1 MILQRTFHPVGQGA
15 FYTERHKISNGKDF
29 TIVYD
34 CGSFQLTNLKN
45 RIKSAFQKGE
55 EIDIL
60 FISHFHVDHINGIKE
75 LKERCKIKR
84 VILPLLDEKTKYIL
98 KINNYL
104 AKNYKD
110 TILIDN
116 PKYFFDEG
124 TSIIQIEEEGY
135 QDRPVNLDEIEDIN
149 KLDNVDKKKSGTV
162 FSCDTSLSNF
172 DQWLFIPFNY
182 KQEDRFNLFI
192 KLLKEEYPYIPLN
205 ELDDI
210 EVMEEYETE
219 LKKIYKRIN
228 GDLNVTSMILFS
240 GMCSIHNN
248 HYDSWLNTS
257 IFYRYN
263 PLIHYFNKKYDKLIK
278 QIINHNELHEKINFL
293 LKKCYY
299 TIINNCYIETKS
311 SCLYMGDI
319 NLNEDKNIVKEI
331 KSRLHL
337 LWKSIGTIQIPH
349 HGSVH
354 NFSEE
359 IISEDIKCAII
370 SFGTTNTFGHPS
382 DKIIGDILSKN
393 VTLYFVTESIETM
406 VIQHNNNLIY

>member
-15 FYTERHKISNGKDF
+15 FYTERHKISNRKDF

-75 LKERCKIKR
+75 LKNRCKIKR
-84 VILPLLDEKTKYIL
+84 VILPLLDDKTKYIL

-110 TILIDN
+110 TTLIDN
-116 PKYFFDEG
+116 PKHFFDEE
-124 TSIIQIEEEGY
+124 TAIIQIEEED
-135 QDRPVNLDEIEDIN
+135 QDRPVNPDEIEDIN
-149 KLDNVDKKKSGTV
+149 KLNNIDKKKSGTV
-162 FSCDTSLSNF
+162 FSCDKSLSYN

-182 KQEDRFNLFI
+182 KQEDRFNLFN

-205 ELDDI
+205 KLDDI

-219 LKKIYKRIN
+219 LKKIYKKIN

-240 GMCSIHNN
+240 GSITPTPIRCWNIPIKPHPSQYYEYYSCP
-248 HYDSWLNTS
+248 HDFKYLNYE
-257 IFYRYN
+257 YRI
-263 PLIHYFNKKYDKLIK
+263 P
-278 QIINHNELHEKINFL
+278 
-293 LKKCYY
+293 
-299 TIINNCYIETKS
+299 S
-311 SCLYMGDI
+311 GCLYTGDI
-319 NLNEDKNIVKEI
+319 NLKKDENIVKEI
-331 KSRLHL
+331 KSRLRL
-337 LWKSIGTIQIPH
+337 QWKSIGTIQIPH
-349 HGSVH
+349 HGSIH

-359 IISEDIKCAII
+359 IISKAIKCAII

-382 DKIIGDILSKN
+382 DKIMGDILSKN
-393 VTLYFVTESIETM
+393 IALYLVTENIETM
-406 VIQHNNNLIY
+406 VIQRK

>member
-75 LKERCKIKR
+75 LKNRCKIKR
-84 VILPLLDEKTKYIL
+84 VILPLLDDKTKYIL

-110 TILIDN
+110 TTLIDN
-116 PKYFFDEG
+116 PKHFFDEE
-124 TSIIQIEEEGY
+124 TAIIQIEEED
-135 QDRPVNLDEIEDIN
+135 QDRPVNPDEIEDIN
-149 KLDNVDKKKSGTV
+149 KLNNIDKKKSGTV
-162 FSCDTSLSNF
+162 FSCDKSLSYN

-182 KQEDRFNLFI
+182 KQEERFNLFN
-192 KLLKEEYPYIPLN
+192 KLLEKEYPHIPLDK
-205 ELDDI
+205 LDDI

-219 LKKIYKRIN
+219 LKKIYKKIN

-240 GMCSIHNN
+240 GRITPTPIRC
-248 HYDSWLNTS
+248 W
-257 IFYRYN
+257 RR
-263 PLIHYFNKKYDKLIK
+263 PIK
-278 QIINHNELHEKINFL
+278 PPSSQ
-293 LKKCYY
+293 YY
-299 TIINNCYIETKS
+299 EYY
-311 SCLYMGDI
+311 SCLHDFKYLNYEYRIPSGCLYTGDI
-319 NLNEDKNIVKEI
+319 NLKKDENIVKEI
-331 KSRLHL
+331 KSRLRL
-337 LWKSIGTIQIPH
+337 QWKSIGTIQIPH
-349 HGSVH
+349 HGSIH

-359 IISEDIKCAII
+359 IISKAIKCAII

-382 DKIIGDILSKN
+382 DKIMGDILSKN
-393 VTLYFVTESIETM
+393 IALYLVTENIETM
-406 VIQHNNNLIY
+406 VIQRK

>member
-15 FYTERHKISNGKDF
+15 FCTERHKISNGKDF

-75 LKERCKIKR
+75 LKNRCKIKR
-84 VILPLLDEKTKYIL
+84 VILPLLDDKTKYIL

-110 TILIDN
+110 TTLIDN
-116 PKYFFDEG
+116 PKHFFDEE
-124 TSIIQIEEEGY
+124 TAIIQIEEEED
-135 QDRPVNLDEIEDIN
+135 QDHPVNPDEIEDIN
-149 KLDNVDKKKSGTV
+149 RLNNIDKKKSGTV
-162 FSCDTSLSNF
+162 FSYDKSLSYN

-182 KQEDRFNLFI
+182 KQEDRFDLFN

-205 ELDDI
+205 KLDDI

-219 LKKIYKRIN
+219 LKKIYKKIN

-240 GMCSIHNN
+240 GVYPKYNN
-248 HYDSWLNTS
+248 HYNYQVNTH
-257 IFYRYN
+257 FFDRYER
-263 PLIHYFNKKYDKLIK
+263 PIIISLFKKYKSLINDKDLLGNIDFW
-278 QIINHNELHEKINFL
+278 NELYHSYSFN
-293 LKKCYY
+293 
-299 TIINNCYIETKS
+299 TNN

-319 NLNEDKNIVKEI
+319 NLNENKNIVKEI
-331 KSRLHL
+331 KSRLL
-337 LWKSIGTIQIPH
+337 PLWDSIGTIQIPH

-354 NFSEE
+354 NFSDE
-359 IISEDIKCAII
+359 ILSQDIKCAII

-382 DKIIGDILSKN
+382 GAVIGNILRKN
-393 VTLYFVTESIETM
+393 TTPYFVTENIETM
-406 VIQHNNNLIY
+406 VIQTIY

>member
-1 MILQRTFHPVGQGA
+1 MLLQRTFHPVGQGA

-34 CGSFQLTNLKN
+34 CGSFQFTNLKN

-75 LKERCKIKR
+75 LKNRCKIKR
-84 VILPLLDEKTKYIL
+84 VILPLLDDKKKYIL

-110 TILIDN
+110 TTLIDN
-116 PKYFFDEG
+116 PKHFFDEE
-124 TSIIQIEEEGY
+124 TAIIQIEEKEEED
-135 QDRPVNLDEIEDIN
+135 QDRPVNPDEIEDIN
-149 KLDNVDKKKSGTV
+149 KLNNIDKKKSGTV
-162 FSCDTSLSNF
+162 FSCNTSLSYN

-182 KQEDRFNLFI
+182 KQEERFNLFN
-192 KLLKEEYPYIPLN
+192 KLLEKEYPHIPLDK
-205 ELDDI
+205 LDDI

-219 LKKIYKRIN
+219 LKKIYKKIN

-240 GMCSIHNN
+240 GMHSTHIN

-257 IFYRYN
+257 IFHRYN
-263 PLIHYFNKKYDKLIK
+263 PLIYYFEKKYDKLIK
-278 QIINHNELHEKINFL
+278 QITNHNELHEKINFL
-293 LKKCYY
+293 LEKCYY
-299 TIINNCYIETKS
+299 TIRNNCYIETKS

-337 LWKSIGTIQIPH
+337 LWESIGTIQIPH

-354 NFSEE
+354 NFSDE
-359 IISEDIKCAII
+359 ILSQDIKCAII

-382 DKIIGDILSKN
+382 EAVIGNILRKN
-393 VTLYFVTESIETM
+393 AIPYFVTENIETM
-406 VIQHNNNLIY
+406 IIQTIY

>member
-34 CGSFQLTNLKN
+34 CGSFQFTNLKN

-110 TILIDN
+110 TTLIDN
-116 PKYFFDEG
+116 PKRFFDEE

-135 QDRPVNLDEIEDIN
+135 QDHRVNPDEIEDIN
-149 KLDNVDKKKSGTV
+149 RLNNIDKKKSGTV
-162 FSCDTSLSNF
+162 FSYDKSLSYK

-182 KQEDRFNLFI
+182 KQEDRFNLFN

-205 ELDDI
+205 KLDDI
-210 EVMEEYETE
+210 KIIEKYEAE
-219 LKKIYKRIN
+219 LKKIYKKIN

-240 GMCSIHNN
+240 GSIKPTPIRCWNIPIKPHPSQYYEYYSCP
-248 HYDSWLNTS
+248 HDFKYLNYE
-257 IFYRYN
+257 YRI
-263 PLIHYFNKKYDKLIK
+263 P
-278 QIINHNELHEKINFL
+278 
-293 LKKCYY
+293 
-299 TIINNCYIETKS
+299 S
-311 SCLYMGDI
+311 GCLYTGDI
-319 NLNEDKNIVKEI
+319 NLKKDENIVKEI
-331 KSRLHL
+331 KSRLRL
-337 LWKSIGTIQIPH
+337 QWKSIGTIQIPH
-349 HGSVH
+349 HGSIH

-359 IISEDIKCAII
+359 IISKAIKCAII

-382 DKIIGDILSKN
+382 DKIMGDILSKN
-393 VTLYFVTESIETM
+393 IALYLVTENIETM
-406 VIQHNNNLIY
+406 VIQRK